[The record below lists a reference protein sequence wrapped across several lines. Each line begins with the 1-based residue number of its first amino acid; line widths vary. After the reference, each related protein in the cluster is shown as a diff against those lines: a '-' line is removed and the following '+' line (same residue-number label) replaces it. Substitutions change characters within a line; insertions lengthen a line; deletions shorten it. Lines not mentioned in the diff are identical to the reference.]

1 MWHTAILCDT
11 ATLGTGQPTLY
22 INIRDNIGDIM
33 DILLMT
39 FGVPF
44 LIGITLGFF
53 CKGYLNRYEKRKEFN
68 KHMDDLFKGE

>member
-1 MWHTAILCDT
+1 
-11 ATLGTGQPTLY
+11 
-22 INIRDNIGDIM
+22 M